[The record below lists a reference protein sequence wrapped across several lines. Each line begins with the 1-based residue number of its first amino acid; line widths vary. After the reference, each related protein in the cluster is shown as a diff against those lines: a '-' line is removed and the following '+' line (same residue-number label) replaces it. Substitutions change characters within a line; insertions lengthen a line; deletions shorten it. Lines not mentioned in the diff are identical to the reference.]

1 MDTAADF
8 GTASASQIVRVAEV
22 AVAPLVRSLE
32 PAAPLPTA
40 VVPLLSRPSA
50 EGDGE
55 LGTGGGGGDDLNGVL
70 AMGDAPAMSPHISS
84 VLLVCRHP
92 QRWCP
97 TKSSRR

>member
-40 VVPLLSRPSA
+40 VVPLLSRPS
-50 EGDGE
+50 E
-55 LGTGGGGGDDLNGVL
+55 TGSWVGGGGDDLNGVL
-70 AMGDAPAMSPHISS
+70 AMGNAPAMSPHISS